1 MSAIDRIKQKIGR
14 IQAAA
19 PDQASADRD
28 IYRALDA
35 NEVLSVALLPVNSR
49 LRTTVV
55 SALQRAKARQQDV
68 AKLKSAAKED
78 DLVPVEV
85 HGGGKCKMTIYMT
98 REAAEQHR

>member
-1 MSAIDRIKQKIGR
+1 MSAIDRIKQKIER

-49 LRTTVV
+49 FRNAVVNALR
-55 SALQRAKARQQDV
+55 RAKARQLDV
-68 AKLKSAAKED
+68 ARLKSAAKED
-78 DLVPVEV
+78 ELVPVEV